1 MDELAKKIASLGLP
15 GIVLVIA
22 VASSG
27 GMMGGSYALIAAI
40 AGLGGP
46 LGIVGGLGV
55 LGLMT
60 AVGDVL
66 AGYGIE
72 ALLSTVYGERKK
84 SESVRTLI
92 KEVKDLP
99 ISDHLKLKLESL
111 LEPDNQSKSSPDT
124 EPRTVEIVE

>member
-1 MDELAKKIASLGLP
+1 MDEIAKKIASLGLP
-15 GIVLVIA
+15 GIFLVMA
-22 VASSG
+22 AASSG
-27 GMMGGSYALIAAI
+27 GMGGTVGLVTAI

-46 LGIVGGLGV
+46 FGIIGGLGV

-72 ALLSTVYGERKK
+72 ALLLTVYGERKK
-84 SESVRTLI
+84 SESVQILI
-92 KEVKDLP
+92 KELKDIP
-99 ISDHLKLKLESL
+99 ISDHLKLKIKSL
-111 LEPDNQSKSSPDT
+111 LEPDNHSKTSPDT

>member
-1 MDELAKKIASLGLP
+1 MDEIAKKIASLGLP

-27 GMMGGSYALIAAI
+27 GVGGTYAVIAAI

-46 LGIVGGLGV
+46 FGIIGGLTV

-72 ALLSTVYGERKK
+72 ALLSAVYGERKK

-99 ISDHLKLKLESL
+99 ISEHLKLKLESL

>member
-1 MDELAKKIASLGLP
+1 MDEIAKKIASLGLP

-22 VASSG
+22 IASSG
-27 GMMGGSYALIAAI
+27 GIGGTYAVIAAI

-46 LGIVGGLGV
+46 LGVVGGLGV

-72 ALLSTVYGERKK
+72 ALLSKVYGERKK
-84 SESVRTLI
+84 SESVRTLM

-99 ISDHLKLKLESL
+99 ISEHLKLKLTSL
-111 LEPDNQSKSSPDT
+111 LDPDEQSKSSPDT